1 MKNCQLFNKVAV
13 LFPNIWWLIW
23 SYLIKRERNNLN
35 SIFIV
40 KTWRGSQT
48 FESLCFTYCGRHC
61 INQEKWDILS
71 DFEALTEILGFQ
83 SQTFPPLKSINGY
96 FSLITLFFFF
106 LATAVKFL
114 GRTFTGVLDVSR
126 LEGRM
131 EQDEIDIG

>member
-1 MKNCQLFNKVAV
+1 M
-13 LFPNIWWLIW
+13 
-23 SYLIKRERNNLN
+23 
-35 SIFIV
+35 
-40 KTWRGSQT
+40 
-48 FESLCFTYCGRHC
+48 
-61 INQEKWDILS
+61 
-71 DFEALTEILGFQ
+71 LTEILGFQ